1 MANYDSLCSFVLPVK
16 KELLLDV
23 YKYIEN
29 DDKFILPEYQIDLDT
44 PGIWF
49 YTEETFNIDDLAEL
63 IHELICEFSLPP
75 FGFEWANTC
84 SKPHLDAFGGGAVWI
99 TKEGFKWLSTN
110 TWLRGHCAK
119 SDLPNRSA

>member
-23 YKYIEN
+23 YK
-29 DDKFILPEYQIDLDT
+29 FIDNFDEIVLPEFQIDLDT

-49 YTEETFNIDDLAEL
+49 YTEETFNGDDLAEL

-84 SKPHLDAFGGGAVWI
+84 SKPRLDAFGGGAVWI
-99 TKEGFKWLSTN
+99 TKDGFEWLSTN
-110 TWLRGHCAK
+110 NWLEEQRAK
-119 SDLPNRSA
+119 SHIPDPSS